1 MMRDARSWSQER
13 RCRKRERAVSAA
25 NLHPADS
32 GTAPRATPRANWHLA
47 CAAVAWLAESCI
59 GRRRRPLCWN
69 VRESAPCMSGPQDA
83 RGSSSSP
90 AALFP
95 AAFHKRV
102 PFLRQDPRRASYI
115 RYHSPCFQG
124 RVPIF
129 FFGSGRWCHLGS
141 WQRERKKRNGSI
153 VLHIRPRLTEVARQ
167 HSDTGCAHLSV
178 SLCLATIPSPDSW
191 KFILIAQAAQP
202 TCDSVGAAAAA
213 CTWRKPPS
221 RYNSG
226 SSIWAAHTRCL
237 QCVGQ

>member
-1 MMRDARSWSQER
+1 MLDLGAGNVAVEER
-13 RCRKRERAVSAA
+13 ETVSAA

-83 RGSSSSP
+83 RGSSFVSCSIISCSIPQASP
-90 AALFP
+90 LPP
-95 AAFHKRV
+95 ARPTASLIHTVSQPVFSGAGTS
-102 PFLRQDPRRASYI
+102 FLVQAD
-115 RYHSPCFQG
+115 G
-124 RVPIF
+124 RILEV
-129 FFGSGRWCHLGS
+129 GK
-141 WQRERKKRNGSI
+141 EKRNGSI

-213 CTWRKPPS
+213 CTWR
-221 RYNSG
+221 NHQAGIIQGLASG
-226 SSIWAAHTRCL
+226 QSIQDVCNM
-237 QCVGQ
+237 